1 MHKSRSVQR
10 CMNPNPRHS
19 QCTLHANEHTA
30 LLIAQCTCS
39 VCVTTDKTLNKNWCV
54 RYDAAPIHKCS
65 VCEARVW
72 SNARLHTAAISK
84 SFGRRRG
91 WDKSQI
97 WPSLELFPASVSIH
111 LEWQTLVY
119 HLPDQ
124 CQLGQQMPSHQC
136 SKNQLQTQDNSDTAT
151 STQPRAI
158 HKQLFA
164 SIILRINTQ
173 VLTHCI

>member
-1 MHKSRSVQR
+1 MQSWPVCIKEMAAVCVCAIVPERWCAYKKCACACCAYKRWKCALELTAGRGSVHKSRSVQR

-54 RYDAAPIHKCS
+54 RYNAAPIHKCS

-91 WDKSQI
+91 WRDKSQI
-97 WPSLELFPASVSIH
+97 WPSLELFPSISSGK
-111 LEWQTLVY
+111 L
-119 HLPDQ
+119 
-124 CQLGQQMPSHQC
+124 
-136 SKNQLQTQDNSDTAT
+136 
-151 STQPRAI
+151 
-158 HKQLFA
+158 
-164 SIILRINTQ
+164 
-173 VLTHCI
+173 

>member
-19 QCTLHANEHTA
+19 QCTLHAKEHTA

-91 WDKSQI
+91 WRDKSQI
-97 WPSLELFPASVSIH
+97 WPSLELFPSSVFHPSRVANFSLSSARSMSTGPTDAIPSVQQKSAANTRQFRYSYSNPTQGNSQAA
-111 LEWQTLVY
+111 LCIY
-119 HLPDQ
+119 HP
-124 CQLGQQMPSHQC
+124 P
-136 SKNQLQTQDNSDTAT
+136 
-151 STQPRAI
+151 
-158 HKQLFA
+158 F
-164 SIILRINTQ
+164 
-173 VLTHCI
+173 